1 MKSSKTIIISGI
13 ITIIVIIG
21 LGTVLIQNN
30 QEKGPTMAEQIKA
43 DSDTTNID
51 WNKVADDIDT
61 EINQMVKLIT
71 SKSTNK
77 TAQTNSNSN
86 SCIDV
91 CTKYKKCASYTDG
104 ATIEDQQDAYDS
116 CSEECNK
123 WADSTKICIN
133 KKPINTTIDCMN
145 LSVCAMKEYMGK

>member
-1 MKSSKTIIISGI
+1 
-13 ITIIVIIG
+13 VDEIG
-21 LGTVLIQNN
+21 SNQNTDTVDWNKVADDIDTEINQMVDEIGSNQN
-30 QEKGPTMAEQIKA
+30 T
-43 DSDTTNID
+43 DTVD